1 MTAEWRTTGVP
12 WGAASSTRSA
22 TWSRRSPLPD
32 HGRVPAGDVD
42 GGAQPLAA
50 LVLLRPDQVLQP
62 RHRVGVRDVE
72 RVEVDTAPPGDVR
85 VGGGDGQVAGGPG
98 AQQRTAAPPQ
108 PADGRP
114 LVVVA
119 VGEQAET
126 GAGPDLDQ
134 RQRPLDE
141 PEDRDEG
148 RETADLV
155 GLGRPLH
162 DGGAHRRLLL
172 EQHGT
177 QGVVRRR
184 GGGTVPPGGG
194 EDQVGLA
201 LDGGSVPARPAPPVP
216 RPRAPSP
223 RSTASHRPRR
233 SRSRGTRH
241 HVVRAPPHARPP
253 GPPCR
258 SGRRR

>member
-1 MTAEWRTTGVP
+1 MRGRLP
-12 WGAASSTRSA
+12 AS
-22 TWSRRSPLPD
+22 
-32 HGRVPAGDVD
+32 DVD
-42 GGAQPLAA
+42 GGAQPLPA

-108 PADGRP
+108 PAQGRP

-134 RQRPLDE
+134 GQRPVDE

-162 DGGAHRRLLL
+162 DGGAHGRLLL

-184 GGGTVPPGGG
+184 GGGTVPPGSG

-201 LDGGSVPARPAPPVP
+201 LDGRQRAQPGQHLLVVGDAERPLLEARRVTGRVGREVAVL
-216 RPRAPSP
+216 
-223 RSTASHRPRR
+223 
-233 SRSRGTRH
+233 GH
-241 HVVRAPPHARPP
+241 HVVVEQHPAIMLGPP
-253 GPPCR
+253 GPRPSVR
-258 SGRRR
+258 TGALT